1 MLFELYSHWI
11 FLWFLLYYFKIISA
25 NPTYFLIIAFIIIL
39 FGFFILIF
47 LKASFINLF
56 TFLLYNI
63 FIKLI
68 PILLISNFTYN
79 LYHIIFGCYIY
90 ILYLLYMIFSKKNP
104 FDYYKKLIEIFHK
117 SKEGYKIFINLIIN
131 DIYFIWSPF
140 RSRI

>member
-79 LYHIIFGCYIY
+79 LYHILFGCYIY